1 MKVLCSMYFHSE
13 EQLRALYVP
22 SHVNFSCLKG
32 YIKRTYPE
40 LRSEDF
46 FLSEVGES
54 IPFFQ
59 LLGAIF
65 KKLFSNFFVYPEES
79 GAHINISCDEEL
91 GVALNYNLM
100 RGQKDSVYLKI
111 KRISE
116 SVAETGQA
124 VEEMIKPLESA
135 IEQQRHAAEV
145 LQRTSEQQQKTT
157 KLVKKATEVWH
168 VSGFDDVMKRCQLF
182 ESVITLHFCIVE
194 GAAQVV
200 ATMASRWTAEV
211 RVIGELCQPGKV

>member
-1 MKVLCSMYFHSE
+1 MYRATSTFPASRGT
-13 EQLRALYVP
+13 LREPTLSCVAKT
-22 SHVNFSCLKG
+22 FSSQKLVS
-32 YIKRTYPE
+32 R
-40 LRSEDF
+40 
-46 FLSEVGES
+46 FL
-54 IPFFQ
+54 FFQ
-59 LLGAIF
+59 LLGAIL